1 LSGYVKE
8 VLLDPKTG
16 ARPYFDRKILE
27 MMVHTHTN
35 GTRNYVNEITKAMSL
50 ELTHRLLIDA

>member
-8 VLLDPKTG
+8 VLLDPKTT
-16 ARPYFDRKILE
+16 ARPYFDPKILE